1 MLNFRPRTAVDWVRA
16 IWRRKY
22 LVVFVAVAAMAVAMA
37 VIAQLPKTYESRAVV
52 TVQRGQSNR
61 EIDSAR
67 VTTAT
72 EQLRSSA
79 TLRAVIE
86 SRRLYPALVERS
98 GIEAAVQQMRTA
110 IAVQPKMVGDIPES
124 LAVSFRYGDP
134 RVAKESL
141 DDLMLVFDRAS
152 ESIKTQ
158 TDDEV
163 DRLNREIS
171 EVDGRVSTL
180 GERRAA
186 ESAQVEHELRALDA
200 RATADAR
207 KEAATSSIETLG
219 DKQVL
224 LERQIAEQ
232 RQQIAE
238 QEVLVKASASV
249 SNGHS
254 GESYGVLLVRKAE
267 LQSQLDDYLT
277 QYTEKNPKVA
287 QARKQIAEIDR
298 QIVKLEADGGARG
311 DTVGASPEAAE
322 LRSMRR
328 DLTRMSAELEI
339 TKRELDRRRKALA
352 AGRPVPAPGDAPAVP
367 VAGASAASRADT
379 GEPDFEY
386 DRLRTQY
393 QLLLSRRVTLGNAAY
408 GPAFF
413 QLVEPPSVPRFPVG
427 PNGERLALLALAAAL
442 VAGIGAALALELR
455 RLPLVIDERDVE
467 YFLGVPVVAQ
477 IPDMVSRK
485 SIRRTRL
492 MADRN
497 ARLLPIVAVICTA
510 LVALATA
517 VGTLL
522 SLAG

>member
-1 MLNFRPRTAVDWVRA
+1 MPNFRPRTALDWIRA

-22 LVVFVAVAAMAVAMA
+22 VVVVVTVMALAVALA
-37 VIAQLPKTYESRAVV
+37 VISHLPKLYESRAVV

-61 EIDSAR
+61 EADSAR

-72 EQLRSSA
+72 EQLKSSA
-79 TLRAVIE
+79 TLQSIIE
-86 SRRLYPALVERS
+86 GRRLYPAIVERN
-98 GIEAAVQQMRTA
+98 GIEAAVQQMRAA

-124 LAVSFRYGDP
+124 LAVTFRYGDP
-134 RVAKESL
+134 QLAKESL

-152 ESIKTQ
+152 EAIKTQ
-158 TDDEV
+158 TSDEV
-163 DRLNREIS
+163 ERLNREIS
-171 EVDGRVSTL
+171 EVDGRVATL
-180 GERRAA
+180 GQRRAA
-186 ESAQVEHELRALDA
+186 ESAQVESDLRALDA

-207 KEAATSSIETLG
+207 REAATSSIETLG

-249 SNGHS
+249 SNGHG

-267 LQSQLDDYLT
+267 LQAQLDDFQT
-277 QYTEKNPKVA
+277 QYTEKNPKVV

-298 QIVKLEADGGARG
+298 QIVKLETDSGARG
-311 DTVGASPEAAE
+311 ETVGASPEAAE
-322 LRSMRR
+322 LRAMRR

-339 TKRELDRRRKALA
+339 TKRELDRRKKALA
-352 AGRPVPAPGDAPAVP
+352 SGRPIPAAGDAVAVAP
-367 VAGASAASRADT
+367 TVAASRGAET

-393 QLLLSRRVTLGNAAY
+393 QLLLSRRVTLGNSAF

-413 QLVEPPSVPRFPVG
+413 QLVEPPSVPRFATG
-427 PNGERLALLALAAAL
+427 PNGERLMLLALAVAL
-442 VAGIGAALALELR
+442 VAGVASALALELR
-455 RLPLVIDERDVE
+455 RLPLVIDDRDVE

-477 IPDMVSRK
+477 IPDLVSRRT
-485 SIRRTRL
+485 IRRTL
-492 MADRN
+492 LTTDRK
-497 ARLLPIVAVICTA
+497 AQLLPIVAVIATA
-510 LVALATA
+510 IVALATA